1 MINEKIFEA
10 VESANAEALEKALI
24 VERINATT
32 YYGAKSIVFA
42 AKSSNSDLLKLLL
55 SYAAK
60 TNRESFWS
68 RTAYMAL
75 SNAIYSENID
85 NLKLLLDFGAGAN
98 VKLLKKSPI
107 LFYAL
112 RLENEAL
119 EQLLK
124 AHGFELEKNYPNRLS
139 ENVYDTDTTH
149 PDYCLEDGVYILKK
163 SSRDGLLIQ
172 YAKQGKNKSVAKL
185 LSVGVGNA
193 AAIEAIDAALK
204 NNHWDV
210 AIAISDYCRLVDFDT
225 YSESLKKLFLRASYN
240 EDVEK
245 VKFYLQKLIENI
257 VGELTDDTSRSTL
270 EIAIENNPV
279 DVVRIL
285 TSYGFHENSLNYAFK
300 CLSNK

>member
-10 VESANAEALEKALI
+10 VESANAEALEKALME
-24 VERINATT
+24 ERINTTT

-55 SYAAK
+55 SYGAK
-60 TNRESFWS
+60 NNRESFWS

-75 SNAIYSENID
+75 SNAIYSQNIE

-107 LFYAL
+107 LSYAI
-112 RLENEAL
+112 RIDNEAFG
-119 EQLLK
+119 QLLK
-124 AHGFELEKNYPNRLS
+124 AHGFELEKSYVQRFS
-139 ENVYDTDTTH
+139 EHVCDTDH

-193 AAIEAIDAALK
+193 AATEAIDAALK

-210 AIAISDYCRLVDFDT
+210 AIAISDYCRLVDFYT
-225 YSESLKKLFLRASYN
+225 YSESLKKLFLRACYN

-257 VGELTDDTSRSTL
+257 VGELTDNTGRSTL

>member
-10 VESANAEALEKALI
+10 VESANAEALEKALME
-24 VERINATT
+24 ERINTTT

-55 SYAAK
+55 SYGAK
-60 TNRESFWS
+60 NNRESFWS

-75 SNAIYSENID
+75 SNAIYSQNIE

-107 LFYAL
+107 LSYAI
-112 RLENEAL
+112 RIDNEAFG
-119 EQLLK
+119 QLLK
-124 AHGFELEKNYPNRLS
+124 AHGFELEKSYVQRFS
-139 ENVYDTDTTH
+139 EHVCDTDH